1 VSMRRHVIAALVL
14 GGLLTGCNGEPSYQ
28 GFSFVA
34 YNYTPWDLDAVQIT
48 DSESRSGGTGSIG
61 PGGGEGTVTCC
72 FTLRGTDFAVKW
84 SGLDGEEAIRHL
96 YDGKMDELF
105 FHKEARVHFPASDL
119 PPGDAPLYLE
129 LHIYPDE
136 HVEIALSRKLLGQ
149 TRIPIIET
157 TRWLYRQHRDAL
169 TAYRDIYEVQ
179 RVLAKVAKTAWIKYR
194 LEDRL
199 DLQQYMFLYF
209 TVASNFDSDPDI
221 AALLASPGR
230 KPGDFAAAVESL
242 SPETVA
248 RPKATGTPPGDKVAG

>member
-1 VSMRRHVIAALVL
+1 MSMRRHVIAALVL

-48 DSESRSGGTGSIG
+48 DSESRSAGTGSIG

-119 PPGDAPLYLE
+119 PPGTRRCTWSCISIPTSTSK
-129 LHIYPDE
+129 
-136 HVEIALSRKLLGQ
+136 SRLAESCLGKRGFRLL
-149 TRIPIIET
+149 
-157 TRWLYRQHRDAL
+157 
-169 TAYRDIYEVQ
+169 
-179 RVLAKVAKTAWIKYR
+179 K
-194 LEDRL
+194 RL
-199 DLQQYMFLYF
+199 DGC
-209 TVASNFDSDPDI
+209 TGSI
-221 AALLASPGR
+221 A
-230 KPGDFAAAVESL
+230 
-242 SPETVA
+242 
-248 RPKATGTPPGDKVAG
+248 TP